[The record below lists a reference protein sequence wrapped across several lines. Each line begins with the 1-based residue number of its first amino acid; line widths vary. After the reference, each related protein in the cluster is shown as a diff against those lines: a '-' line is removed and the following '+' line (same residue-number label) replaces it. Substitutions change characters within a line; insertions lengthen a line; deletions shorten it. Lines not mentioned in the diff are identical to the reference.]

1 MPNWCYNTVEIVGP
15 KENIDQFEKFLTDRS
30 GEDWFDYF
38 LPTPVELN
46 DTQSPNRDTVL
57 AQQLIEKY
65 GAIDWYD
72 WNVNNWG
79 TKWNCTANGFE
90 RTGEMSIKFTCE
102 TAWAPPTTLYQ
113 RIADQE
119 FGEYDVKAL
128 YLEEGMAFVGRFED
142 GFDDCYNYS
151 DLESLDG
158 IPDEIVEHWNLR
170 EQLEDQEDWDAEE
183 ALNDII
189 DEFKDEPVKN
199 EPKGSQV
206 NTPEG
211 RAWLRGLLHNEEVKI
226 TFTKKDGTEREMLCT
241 LVSDKIPSEQTPKNT
256 GKAQSDESIAV
267 FDLENEGWRSFRWDS
282 VTKIEF
288 TLG

>member
-90 RTGEMSIKFTCE
+90 RTGEMSIKFSCE

-119 FGEYDVKAL
+119 FGEYDVKAF

-211 RAWLRGLLHNEEVKI
+211 RAWLRGLLQNEEVKI

-241 LVSDKIPSEQTPKNT
+241 LVSDKIPSEQSPKNT
-256 GKAQSDESIAV
+256 GKAQSDEAIAV